1 MKTFHIAAV
10 LGIVSAIGL
19 SACGDKPA
27 EKPASTPAP
36 TPAPT
41 TKAPAAGGLKMMTG
55 PQGGSWYPLG
65 GAIQGIIE
73 KNIPGTSMQVLPG
86 AGISN
91 VLGVQNGKA
100 DLGFGNAV
108 SSVDG
113 VNGKDPFKEKTGNVC
128 QVATLY
134 FQYYHMVVL
143 ADAGVK
149 TMADAKG
156 KALTTQQKGNT
167 GEQMTR
173 DLLKVYGLD
182 YSKMSKVN
190 FSSYTDSV
198 SQLKDGHAQLFGLI
212 TTVPASAVMDLA
224 SARDIRVLD
233 LTDLKLSELQK
244 INKGYDKRVIKAGS
258 YPKQDKDIQTIGT
271 WTHLIASCKLPE
283 QLVYNITKGLA
294 GNVENLGNVVAA
306 VKGLSVKDMA
316 ADVGVPYHPGARKFY
331 LEAKAL

>member
-1 MKTFHIAAV
+1 MKRIVFAAAFV
-10 LGIVSAIGL
+10 LVAV
-19 SACGDKPA
+19 
-27 EKPASTPAP
+27 
-36 TPAPT
+36 
-41 TKAPAAGGLKMMTG
+41 PAAAQQLKMMTG

-73 KNIPGTSMQVLPG
+73 KSVPGASMQVLPG

-91 VLGVQNGKA
+91 VLGVQTGKA
-100 DLGFGNAV
+100 ELGFGNAV

-113 VNGKDPFKEKTGNVC
+113 VNGQAPFKAKTDNVC

-134 FQYYHMVVL
+134 FQYFHAVAL
-143 ADAGVK
+143 ADAGVR
-149 TMADAKG
+149 TAADLKG

-190 FSSYTDSV
+190 FGSYTDSV
-198 SQLKDGHAQLFGLI
+198 GQLKDGHAQVFTLI
-212 TTVPASAVMDLA
+212 TTVPASSVMDLA
-224 SARDIRVLD
+224 SARDVRVLD
-233 LTDLKLSELQK
+233 LSDIKLSELQK
-244 INKGYDKRVIKAGS
+244 INKGYDKRIIKAGS

-283 QLVYNITKGLA
+283 QLVYNITKALA
-294 GNVENLGNVVAA
+294 SNVENLGNVVSA

-316 ADVGVPYHPGARKFY
+316 TDVGVPYHPGARKFY
-331 LEAKAL
+331 QEAKAL